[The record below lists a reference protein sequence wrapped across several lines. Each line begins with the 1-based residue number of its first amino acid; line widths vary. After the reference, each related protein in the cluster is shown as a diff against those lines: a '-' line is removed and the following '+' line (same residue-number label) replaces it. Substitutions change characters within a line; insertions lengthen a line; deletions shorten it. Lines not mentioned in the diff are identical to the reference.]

1 MNREIRIQR
10 AIVTGASG
18 MLGQALIRNLIA
30 RNIQVYAVLRPGS
43 ENNAGMF
50 QNERIIS
57 VECDLKDMISLQE
70 KIGQT
75 CDAFFHFAWGG
86 TYGTARNNMY
96 GQLENVKYTLDCV
109 EAAHKL
115 GCCVFLG
122 AGSQAE
128 FGRVEEG
135 VKLSSKV
142 PTNPETGY
150 GIAKLCAGQMSK
162 TMCKEYG
169 IKHIWTRILSVYG
182 PGDKD
187 KTMVMSGIMAMR
199 NGEIPKY
206 TKGEQIWDYIHCDD
220 AAEAFYLAASKGR
233 DGMVYCIGSGQE
245 RRLKDYIC
253 DIRDVVNPK
262 QEIAFGAIPYY
273 DKQVM
278 YLCADLEE
286 LQKDTGFVPK
296 IDFREGIRTILKE
309 V

>member
-1 MNREIRIQR
+1 MDREVQIQR

-30 RNIQVYAVLRPGS
+30 RNIQVYAVIRPGS
-43 ENNAGMF
+43 EYNAKMLRD
-50 QNERIIS
+50 EKITP
-57 VECDLKDMISLQE
+57 VECDLKDMISLKE
-70 KIGQT
+70 KIGQS

-86 TYGTARNNMY
+86 TYGATRNNMY
-96 GQLENVKYTLDCV
+96 GQLENVRYTLDCV
-109 EAAHKL
+109 EVAHEL
-115 GCCVFLG
+115 GCRVFLG

-142 PTNPETGY
+142 SAHPETGY
-150 GIAKLCAGQMSK
+150 GIAKLCAGQMSRS
-162 TMCKEYG
+162 MCKEYD

-187 KTMVMSGIMAMR
+187 KTMVMSGIKAMQS
-199 NGEIPKY
+199 GEIPKY

-220 AAEAFYLAASKGR
+220 AAEAFYLAASKGK
-233 DGMVYCIGSGQE
+233 DGMVYCIGSGKE
-245 RRLKDYIC
+245 RQLKEYIC
-253 DIRDVVNPK
+253 DIRDVVNPE

-278 YLCADLEE
+278 YLCADLKE
-286 LQKDTGFVPK
+286 LQEDTGFVPK
-296 IDFREGIRTILKE
+296 MEFKKGIRTILDE